1 MRTQAIGIYAVLLLI
16 SGGAGADDDFCD
28 GNACD
33 LWSPDPKA
41 STDFEKYQT
50 REGSPGWALAL
61 GTLSGALIGN
71 EVAGTAG
78 AIGGGVLGAA
88 LSQQRE
94 ERWRTE
100 ERARERDEAQR
111 RGDDIFYNPAH
122 RIPLDAH
129 YLHTAGPRRKV
140 K

>member
-1 MRTQAIGIYAVLLLI
+1 MRTQVIGILTVLLFAG
-16 SGGAGADDDFCD
+16 GGAGAQDVPCE

-33 LWSPDPKA
+33 LLKPVPETPANFEQYQVREQSPA
-41 STDFEKYQT
+41 
-50 REGSPGWALAL
+50 WALAL

-71 EVAGTAG
+71 EIADTAG
-78 AIGGGVLGAA
+78 AIGGGVLGAV

-94 ERWRTE
+94 ERWRVE

-129 YLHTAGPRRKV
+129 YLHTAGPPRKM

>member
-1 MRTQAIGIYAVLLLI
+1 MRTRAIGILTVLLLAG
-16 SGGAGADDDFCD
+16 GGAGAQDGACD

-33 LWSPDPKA
+33 LLSPDPKA
-41 STDFEKYQT
+41 SASFEKYQV
-50 REGSPGWALAL
+50 REQSPAWALAL

-71 EVAGTAG
+71 EIADTAG

-94 ERWRTE
+94 ERWRVE
-100 ERARERDEAQR
+100 ERAKARDEAQR

-122 RIPLDAH
+122 RIPVDAH
-129 YLHTAGPRRKV
+129 YLHTAGPPRKV

>member
-1 MRTQAIGIYAVLLLI
+1 MRTQAIGILTVLLLAG
-16 SGGAGADDDFCD
+16 GGAGAQEAACD

-33 LWSPDPKA
+33 LLSPAPQA
-41 STDFEKYQT
+41 SADFQKYQM
-50 REGSPGWALAL
+50 REQSPGWALAL

-71 EVAGTAG
+71 EIADTAG
-78 AIGGGVLGAA
+78 AVGGAALGAA

-94 ERWRTE
+94 ERWRVE
-100 ERARERDEAQR
+100 ERAKERDEAQR
-111 RGDDIFYNPAH
+111 RGDDMFYNPAH
-122 RIPLDAH
+122 RIPVDAH